1 MRASSANS
9 PEQRRGRLVVVSGP
23 SGVGKSTVVERLA
36 TRVPIDFAVS
46 ATTRAP
52 RPGEVDG
59 IHYHFVTEEAF
70 RKMLDAGEFLEWA
83 EYGGHLYGT
92 PVDQVRRRLDEGA
105 DVLLDIEVHGSRQV
119 KKAHPEAVMIFI
131 APPSLAELE
140 RRLRGRGDTDAEAV
154 VRRLAI
160 GRHQMEEA
168 PGVFDHTVI
177 NDDVDR
183 AVSEIAEILARV

>member
-1 MRASSANS
+1 MKASSANS
-9 PEQRRGRLVVVSGP
+9 PEQRRGRLIVVSGP

-36 TRVPIDFAVS
+36 ARVPIDFAVS

-59 IHYHFVTEEAF
+59 VHYHFVTEEAF
-70 RKMLDAGEFLEWA
+70 RKMLEAGEFLEWA

-92 PVDQVRRRLDEGA
+92 PADQVRRRLDEGA

-119 KKAHPEAVMIFI
+119 KKAHSEAVMIFI

>member
-1 MRASSANS
+1 M
-9 PEQRRGRLVVVSGP
+9 
-23 SGVGKSTVVERLA
+23 ERLA
-36 TRVPIDFAVS
+36 ARVPIDFAVS

-59 IHYHFVTEEAF
+59 VHYHFVTEEAF
-70 RKMLDAGEFLEWA
+70 GKMLDAGEFLEWA

-119 KKAHPEAVMIFI
+119 KKAHSEAVMIFI